1 MRKSLLFGAGQ
12 GARLAVLDLIKRS
25 HHGLGVKQIA
35 IELGMSYMGVKSH
48 CVTLASEG
56 YLTTWRE
63 PAPKGRP
70 LMFYRLSE
78 SGERLFAEPGLGLA
92 LGLLRDAGKLFGVNA
107 AQKLLALHYRAE
119 AERYRAMIPSGEVK
133 ERVLALVRMRDRE
146 ERMAAYSGNDEQW
159 EIHEYHNP
167 HAALMRQY
175 PVAVNLEETMIGEV
189 LGVPVRRTEEGT
201 RIVFS
206 AS

>member
-1 MRKSLLFGAGQ
+1 MRKSLVFGAGQ

-25 HHGLGVKQIA
+25 HNGLGVKQIA
-35 IELGMSYMGVKSH
+35 TELGMSYMGVKSH

-56 YLTTWRE
+56 YLTTWRQ

-70 LMFYRLSE
+70 LMFYRLAE
-78 SGERLFAEPGLGLA
+78 SGERLFAEPGLGLSLA
-92 LGLLRDAGKLFGVNA
+92 LLRDAGKLFGA
-107 AQKLLALHYRAE
+107 TAPQKLLVLYYRTE
-119 AERYRAMIPSGEVK
+119 AERYRGMISSGDIN
-133 ERVLALVRMRDRE
+133 ERVRALVRLRDKE
-146 ERMAAYSGNDEQW
+146 ERMVVFSIAGDRW

-167 HAALMRQY
+167 YAALMREY
-175 PVAVNLEETMIGEV
+175 PLASTLEETMIGEV

-206 AS
+206 AR

>member
-1 MRKSLLFGAGQ
+1 MRKSLLFGAGK

-25 HHGLGVKQIA
+25 HKGLGVKQIA
-35 IELGMSYMGVKSH
+35 TELGMSYMGVKSH

-92 LGLLRDAGKLFGVNA
+92 LGLLRGAEKLFGVNT
-107 AQKLLALHYRAE
+107 AQKLLVLHYRAE

-133 ERVLALVRMRDRE
+133 ERVLALVRLRDRE
-146 ERMAAYSGNDEQW
+146 ERMAAYPGNDEQW

>member
-12 GARLAVLDLIKRS
+12 GARLAVLNLIKRS
-25 HHGLGVKQIA
+25 HNGLGVKQIA
-35 IELGMSYMGVKSH
+35 TELGMSYMGVKSH

-70 LMFYRLSE
+70 LMFYRLTE
-78 SGERLFAEPGLGLA
+78 SGEGLFAEPGLGLA
-92 LGLLRDAGKLFGVNA
+92 LSFLRDAGKLFGGTS

-119 AERYRAMIPSGEVK
+119 AERYRGMISSGDIN
-133 ERVLALVRMRDRE
+133 ERVRTLVRLRDRE
-146 ERMAAYSGNDEQW
+146 DRMVVLSIDGERW

-201 RIVFS
+201 RVVFS
-206 AS
+206 AC